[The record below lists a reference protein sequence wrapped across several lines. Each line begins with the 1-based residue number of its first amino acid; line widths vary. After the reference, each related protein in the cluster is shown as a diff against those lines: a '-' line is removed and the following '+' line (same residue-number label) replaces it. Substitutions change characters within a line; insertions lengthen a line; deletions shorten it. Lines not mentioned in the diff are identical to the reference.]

1 MNFENPAWL
10 YWTLPIVLTVAG
22 FIVFGLRRRDVL
34 LQQFAAARLLDQL
47 TQTADMQ
54 RILIKGGLILLACVL
69 IGIALARPQ
78 YGVNFVERKARGLD
92 IVFVLDSSRS
102 MLATDLRPTRL
113 ERARLAIVDLINQ
126 LKGDR
131 IGLVVFAGN
140 AFLQTPPTLDYS
152 AFRENLNAVNPSSI
166 SRGGSNI
173 GQALREAAKAFPK
186 DNNFKI
192 VVLLTDGEDLEEQAI
207 DVAREIAEDGIKVY
221 SIGIGTSEG
230 TYLKVHAEN
239 GKKEFIRDS
248 SGQPV
253 RSRLDE
259 TTLQKISQLTGGSYS
274 RLAGQ
279 SLERLYISVLATLPR
294 EERESELQETRIERY
309 QWVLF
314 AAIACLAV
322 ESLIRRRK
330 TVSTQ
335 ILLGFILLNLTIPA
349 PSYAQQSVDESVSET
364 IREIAP
370 EKISDDPKVIYN
382 QAHSSLVAGDYIK
395 AIDLYETVTKYSDN
409 INLERNSLYN
419 MAHAN
424 HQLGE
429 EALQAQDFETA
440 IDYWKQSEALFK
452 STNELDS
459 KDNRSLEDAKL
470 VEDRRKALEDFLKQQ
485 QQDQQQESETDSN
498 QDQEDSETETEAD
511 KNEQNSGES
520 SPNESSDE
528 QEKSQSDEYS
538 AEQEQSDE
546 SASDSE
552 SSAAEGASDKESDK
566 DEIGEDNSSGSADT
580 EANDTST
587 ESTGDPA
594 EDMQEQNEAA
604 ESDTNDK
611 NDPKTEDHNQELQK
625 NSEKNGNPEG
635 TQKPVTIAE
644 EMDIADAQRLLD
656 SLQNN
661 ERLLPF
667 AESSDSR
674 GKKRE
679 TRDW

>member
-279 SLERLYISVLATLPR
+279 SLERLYTSVLATLPR

-667 AESSDSR
+667 AESSDSQ

>member
-279 SLERLYISVLATLPR
+279 SLERLYTSVLATLPR

-485 QQDQQQESETDSN
+485 QQDQQQESETDGN

-667 AESSDSR
+667 AESSDSQ